1 MDALRSSITA
11 LNGRL
16 RRRNTQSPKG
26 NASKQRSLITGKNS
40 YVQQDS
46 QVSLLKSS
54 LEKLSLV
61 NSENTKKVKLVESAL
76 KDLSP

>member
-11 LNGRL
+11 LNARL
-16 RRRNTQSPKG
+16 RRHTQFPKD
-26 NASKQRSLITGKNS
+26 NASKQRRSLITGKNN
-40 YVQQDS
+40 YMQQDS
-46 QVSLLKSS
+46 QVSQLKSS

-76 KDLSP
+76 KDSSL